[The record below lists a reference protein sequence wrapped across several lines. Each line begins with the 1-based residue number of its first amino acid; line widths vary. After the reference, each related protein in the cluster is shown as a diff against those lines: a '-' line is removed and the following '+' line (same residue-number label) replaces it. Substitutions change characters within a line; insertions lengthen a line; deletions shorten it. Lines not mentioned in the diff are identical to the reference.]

1 MEERDNTP
9 MLDLNVSLDETML
22 DNGLDCVPHCDAEKI
37 DGHILY
43 DNGDLVETSKD
54 MTTDYIP
61 KVEMLFES
69 EDELYH
75 FYNYYARR
83 TGFSIRKGHFKV
95 MVKLGK
101 DYVMWVV
108 QGLASRRKNYTKL
121 FGDIL

>member
-9 MLDLNVSLDETML
+9 LLDLNVSLNETML
-22 DNGLDCVPHCDAEKI
+22 DNVLDCCNLSIISHLHSIIVI
-37 DGHILY
+37 NSNNILF

-61 KVEMLFES
+61 KVGMLFES

-83 TGFSIRKGHFKV
+83 TGFSIRKGPFKRSSDGEIRKRV
-95 MVKLGK
+95 IYCSKEGFKL
-101 DYVMWVV
+101 
-108 QGLASRRKNYTKL
+108 
-121 FGDIL
+121 